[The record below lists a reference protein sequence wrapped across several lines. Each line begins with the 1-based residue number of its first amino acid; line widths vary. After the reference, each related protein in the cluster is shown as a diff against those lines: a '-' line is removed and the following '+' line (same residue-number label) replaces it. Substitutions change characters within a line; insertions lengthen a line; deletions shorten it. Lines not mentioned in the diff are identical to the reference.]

1 MKRSRLKR
9 WLFILCSAPV
19 LGLFLGTA
27 VIVIDGLNDR
37 LGKADVALVLGNT
50 VESDGKPSRR
60 LQARLD
66 RTVQLYKEGDFP
78 LVIAS
83 GGVGKEGYDEGVV
96 MRDYL
101 VAQGIP
107 AGSVLVDSQGT
118 TTWASARNTLQIVRE
133 RRLTSVLVVSQ
144 YFHLPRARLALR
156 RFGVEAVY
164 SAHAFFFEARDGYSS
179 VREVFGYGQYLWQET
194 NAGEGKAD

>member
-1 MKRSRLKR
+1 M
-9 WLFILCSAPV
+9 ILCVAPV
-19 LGLFLGTA
+19 LGLFLGAA

-50 VESDGKPSRR
+50 VEKDGKPSRR

-66 RTVQLYKEGDFP
+66 RTVQLYREGYFP

-96 MRDYL
+96 MRDYMI
-101 VAQGIP
+101 AQGIP
-107 AGSVLVDSQGT
+107 SESVLVDSLGT
-118 TTWASARNTLQIVRE
+118 TTWASARNTLQVVRK

-156 RFGVEAVY
+156 RFGIETVY
-164 SAHAFFFEARDGYSS
+164 SAHAFFFETRDLYSS
-179 VREVFGYGQYLWQET
+179 VREVFGCVRYFFRSET
-194 NAGEGKAD
+194 PGGERGV